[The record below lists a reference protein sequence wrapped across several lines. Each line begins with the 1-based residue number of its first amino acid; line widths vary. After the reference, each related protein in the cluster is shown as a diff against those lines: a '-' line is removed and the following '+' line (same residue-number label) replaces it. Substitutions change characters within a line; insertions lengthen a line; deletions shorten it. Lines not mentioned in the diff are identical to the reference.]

1 MTYFRRQ
8 QKGFSF
14 IEILVSMII
23 LSIAVAATFASY
35 VATAKLRAFSE
46 NELEAYY
53 NAQAWLERVRTGFSS
68 QTKYTGLIHG
78 QNRNL
83 NAANSIL
90 RENYNNWHMALKPK
104 VQMNDTRYAISNA
117 NLGSGQNFKK
127 ITVTVR
133 WDELD

>member
-1 MTYFRRQ
+1 MIYFKK
-8 QKGFSF
+8 QKRGFSF
-14 IEILVSMII
+14 IEIVVSMII
-23 LSIAVAATFASY
+23 LSIAIAATFTSF
-35 VATAKLRAFSE
+35 VAMAKLRAFSE

-68 QTKYTGLIHG
+68 QTIYTSLIHG

-83 NAANSIL
+83 NAVNSIL
-90 RENYNNWHMALKPK
+90 QENYNNWHMALKPK
-104 VQMNDTRYAISNA
+104 VQMGNTSYAISNA
-117 NLGSGQNFKK
+117 DLGSGQNFKK